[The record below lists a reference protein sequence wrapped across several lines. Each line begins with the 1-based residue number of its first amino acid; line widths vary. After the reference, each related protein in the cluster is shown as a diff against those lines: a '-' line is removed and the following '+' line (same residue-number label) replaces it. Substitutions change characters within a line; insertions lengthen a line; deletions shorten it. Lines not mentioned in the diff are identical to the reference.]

1 MSAALPRVARVHPPV
16 GLSTLFRP
24 LPKQARPVLDVEYRL
39 PDGLVLRFSAR
50 QALGIP
56 EQTLLLVLLEMAG
69 EQFASVGVQAVV
81 QATDTRPV
89 PQRLWTGL
97 YPQGTG
103 EHQSVMMDT
112 TWEELNRRC
121 GSDNGGSAIRMR
133 KECLR
138 RLCEVVVWE
147 EQQRR
152 CVTQQSF
159 LVSWLVGDDRRIH
172 LALNHRLAAVFVGGQ
187 YARVSL
193 AERMQLRTDLAMH
206 IHAFFS
212 TSIRPGHQLH
222 IGMGTLAARVW
233 PLDHDSAPDGTRRR
247 RRTELRR
254 ALEALGRL
262 RGWKVTHDNEDGMAT
277 VYRQGS
283 QGVREMP
290 SGGSPSSPTAQGE
303 RSTLDKSLS
312 ERHLSQYDVS
322 GLFNT

>member
-1 MSAALPRVARVHPPV
+1 MSAGLTRVARVHPPV

-24 LPKQARPVLDVEYRL
+24 LAKRARPVLDVQYRL

-50 QALGIP
+50 EALGVP

-69 EQFASVGVQAVV
+69 EQFASDGPGAVV
-81 QATDTRPV
+81 QADDKRPV

-97 YPQGTG
+97 YPQGAG
-103 EHQSVMMDT
+103 GHQSVMMDT

-121 GSDNGGSAIRMR
+121 GTGNGGSEVRAR
-133 KECLR
+133 KAFLR

-147 EQQRR
+147 EQQHRR
-152 CVTQQSF
+152 VTQQSF

-172 LALNHRLAAVFVGGQ
+172 LALNHRLAAVFVGSQ

-193 AERMQLRTDLAMH
+193 DERMRLRSDLAMH

-212 TSIRPGHQLH
+212 TCIRHGHQLE
-222 IGMGTLAARVW
+222 IGLDTLATRVW
-233 PLDHDSAPDGTRRR
+233 PLDHDCAPAGTLRR

-254 ALEALGRL
+254 ALDGIGRL
-262 RGWKVTHDNEDGMAT
+262 PGWTVTWDAEEVLATAYRKAT
-277 VYRQGS
+277 VGA
-283 QGVREMP
+283 REMP
-290 SGGSPSSPTAQGE
+290 FGGSPLPRTAQSE
-303 RSTLDKSLS
+303 HSTLEKSLS
-312 ERHLSQYDVS
+312 GQDFSQYDVS

>member
-1 MSAALPRVARVHPPV
+1 MSAGLPRVARVHPPV

-24 LPKQARPVLDVEYRL
+24 LPKQARPVLNVEYRL

-50 QALGIP
+50 QALGVP

-69 EQFASVGVQAVV
+69 EQFASVGVEAVV
-81 QATDTRPV
+81 QADDTRPV

-97 YPQGTG
+97 YPHGTS

-121 GSDNGGSAIRMR
+121 GTDNGGSAIRMR
-133 KECLR
+133 KQCLR

-152 CVTQQSF
+152 RVTQQSF
-159 LVSWLVGDDRRIH
+159 LVSWLIGDDRRVH

-193 AERMQLRTDLAMH
+193 AERMQLRSDLAKH

-212 TSIRPGHQLH
+212 TSIRHGHQLY
-222 IGMGTLAARVW
+222 IGMETLAARVW
-233 PLDHDSAPDGTRRR
+233 PRDHDSAPDGTLRR

-254 ALEALGRL
+254 ALDAIGRL
-262 RGWKVTHDNEDGMAT
+262 SGWNVTRDDEHGLTT
-277 VYRQGS
+277 VYRKGS
-283 QGVREMP
+283 PGVREMP
-290 SGGSPSSPTAQGE
+290 SGGSSSPPTAQGE
-303 RSTLDKSLS
+303 RSTPDKSLS
-312 ERHLSQYDVS
+312 GQHLSQYDVS